1 MANRRLGYLRGVLCL
16 HCPQGSPG
24 GLSSSSCQ
32 ADLLP
37 HLISAHTLYVSLGC
51 SPDKVFALEFLPWGL
66 LWGKLGTPWTQEG
79 WNESQSQGSEGP
91 EAQST
96 YSIRLRTFHLPLTLM
111 KESEMEKCRP
121 WLGRGFRAEPS
132 SSQLWMFRLERDP
145 QKRYQPGGRGRSS
158 LSRGLA
164 LAPILRGLDQL
175 SLHQTGFWLPT
186 RTCCVP
192 CADQAAM
199 PSTLHALCQFVSQ
212 RGSAL
217 FRFPFTEGDIEPLR
231 RDAFAQSC
239 TVRIR
244 AHVPLAGILSRVHRC
259 TPSSLSSTPPGGG
272 IRFRRGRRQ
281 PQEETQKG

>member
-16 HCPQGSPG
+16 HCRQGSLG
-24 GLSSSSCQ
+24 GLSSGSCQ
-32 ADLLP
+32 ADLLLP
-37 HLISAHTLYVSLGC
+37 HLTSAHPLYVSLGR
-51 SPDKVFALEFLPWGL
+51 SPDKVLALEFLPWGL

-79 WNESQSQGSEGP
+79 WNESQSQGSEGL
-91 EAQST
+91 EAEST

-145 QKRYQPGGRGRSS
+145 QKRHQPGGRGRSS

-199 PSTLHALCQFVSQ
+199 PSTLHALCQFISQ
-212 RGSAL
+212 VGSAL
-217 FRFPFTEGDIEPLR
+217 FRFPFYRG
-231 RDAFAQSC
+231 
-239 TVRIR
+239 
-244 AHVPLAGILSRVHRC
+244 GHR
-259 TPSSLSSTPPGGG
+259 TS
-272 IRFRRGRRQ
+272 
-281 PQEETQKG
+281 QKGCICPKLHSQDQSSCAPGWDPEQGA